1 MKKLSMSAKVIIA
14 EIVFVGGGIIGVVLG
29 ILLYSL
35 LKVPLF
41 VCILAGAVVLIGEHI
56 AAHFIGR
63 CPYCHMSLHLVSGW
77 LYDYCPFCGKHL

>member
-1 MKKLSMSAKVIIA
+1 MKKLSMSAKIIIA
-14 EIVFVGGGIIGVVLG
+14 EIVYACGIAIGIVLG
-29 ILLYSL
+29 ALLNML

-41 VCILAGAVVLIGEHI
+41 ICFLVAIAFYIGGHI